1 MRQRCAGAM
10 VILCVFAGV
19 FIARAGFGQEAAALK
34 VKDPAI
40 CTNVESRACV
50 DPKAEFALPV
60 DRLYCFTRITGA
72 SGNTDIAHVWYYGDV
87 ERARIPLAV
96 RTGSYRTYSYKT
108 IQPHETGK
116 WHVDVVDSSGTVLE
130 TIPFEVV
137 P

>member
-1 MRQRCAGAM
+1 MKRFFSGRL
-10 VILCVFAGV
+10 VILCLLAGV
-19 FIARAGFGQEAAALK
+19 FLVPSGFGQQAALLE

-50 DPKAEFALPV
+50 DPKEEFSLPV

-72 SGNTDIAHVWYYGDV
+72 AGETEIAHVWYYGDV

-96 RTGSYRTYSYKT
+96 RTASFRTYSYKT

-116 WHVDVVDSSGTVLE
+116 WHVDVVDSSGKVLK
-130 TIPFEVV
+130 TIPFEMVH
-137 P
+137 

>member
-1 MRQRCAGAM
+1 MKQIRFSVTAALFVLTCAFLAQTGY
-10 VILCVFAGV
+10 
-19 FIARAGFGQEAAALK
+19 GQETAGLE

-50 DPKAEFALPV
+50 DPKAEFSLPV

-72 SGNTDIAHVWYYGDV
+72 TGDTEIAHVWYYGET

-96 RTGSYRTYSYKT
+96 RTASYRTYSYKT

-116 WHVDVVDSSGTVLE
+116 WRVDVVDSSGAVLKS
-130 TIPFEVV
+130 IPFEVV